1 MNAANVPCS
10 PEGGDLQV
18 LTKIRARFA
27 REEGQTMAEYAVV
40 LAVIT
45 VATVAV
51 FGLLSGGIQSAINAT
66 IGAL

>member
-1 MNAANVPCS
+1 
-10 PEGGDLQV
+10 V

-51 FGLLSGGIQSAINAT
+51 FTALSGGIQGAIGNVT
-66 IGAL
+66 GIL

>member
-1 MNAANVPCS
+1 MT
-10 PEGGDLQV
+10 DKM

-51 FGLLSGGIQSAINAT
+51 FTALSGGIQ
-66 IGAL
+66 GALGNVTGIL

>member
-1 MNAANVPCS
+1 MNRAVDEFS
-10 PEGGDLQV
+10 RKGVRIV

-51 FGLLSGGIQSAINAT
+51 FTALSGGIQGAIGNVT
-66 IGAL
+66 GIL